1 MRLKWQHVGSGE
13 WRAGDYLV
21 KPDGMGGYAA
31 YYQPEVVPLGELRE
45 PLDRINWRRLEPG
58 ICLNQ
63 DVPFLTVDQ
72 AQRACERHMS
82 MLAAEEMP

>member
-21 KPDGMGGYAA
+21 KPDGTGGYVA
-31 YYQPEVVPLGELRE
+31 YYQPEVVPLEELRE

-63 DVPFLTVDQ
+63 DAPFLTVDQ

-82 MLAAEEMP
+82 MLAESEP